1 MKFAVRRFSYRTGI
15 SNDLVVSASMGWS
28 AKQPQ
33 SHLEHFQAIK
43 SKARVRQYRLEYLQR
58 CSRYRPCLQAS

>member
-1 MKFAVRRFSYRTGI
+1 MLAAITKRTFSTVKYRTGI

-33 SHLEHFQAIK
+33 SHAEHYTTLK
-43 SKARVRQYRLEYLQR
+43 SK
-58 CSRYRPCLQAS
+58 QAAFITVV